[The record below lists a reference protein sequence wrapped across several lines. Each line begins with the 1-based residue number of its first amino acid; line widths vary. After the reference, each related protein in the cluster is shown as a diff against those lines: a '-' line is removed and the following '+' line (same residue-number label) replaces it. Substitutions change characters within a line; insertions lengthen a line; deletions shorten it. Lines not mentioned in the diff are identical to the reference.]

1 MSVDFVN
8 RICPYC
14 KDPNY
19 MIDISDVSKTYK
31 YKCMNCYNY
40 FNDNDFEPLQPTLK
54 TKCMNK
60 KVDIVEVVRC
70 KDCKYCN
77 NKDYVCEHPNEWGNE
92 DTRNQRNP
100 EWFCADGERK
110 EG

>member
-1 MSVDFVN
+1 
-8 RICPYC
+8 
-14 KDPNY
+14 

-70 KDCKYCN
+70 KNCKHGC
-77 NKDYVCEHPNEWGNE
+77 KCDAPHEDYWCENLEIYSQGN
-92 DTRNQRNP
+92 
-100 EWFCADGERK
+100 WFCADGK
-110 EG
+110 PKNS